1 MMYSTIA
8 HTHTH
13 KHKQVRRFLSGMEMA
28 LKTNEWSREWLA
40 LDTEY
45 GAEVSAEGLE
55 RCVTSR
61 LTPRIFNRSRKIRA
75 ADQKLWQRIR
85 LLQFV
90 KPEHL
95 DMCDAFR
102 EDTIFLNK
110 CRKELIRMDSYNAP
124 VDKLACVVNTCQFIF
139 TKLSEIHKSGKNETP
154 PGADDFFP
162 PFVFV
167 VLTSNVPRLHAHIEH
182 IQTYR
187 RQEDLMGKAGYCFV
201 NLCSAVAFIETL
213 TAKEL
218 SIDSNEFDKEM
229 EHAKRRLE
237 EEDSEDNLF
246 G

>member
-1 MMYSTIA
+1 
-8 HTHTH
+8 
-13 KHKQVRRFLSGMEMA
+13 MA

-75 ADQKLWQRIR
+75 ADQKLWRRIR

-102 EDTIFLNK
+102 EDNTFLNK

-139 TKLSEIHKSGKNETP
+139 TKLSEIHKSGKNNTP

-187 RQEDLMGKAGYCFV
+187 RQEDLREKLDISRKSVF
-201 NLCSAVAFIETL
+201 CSGFYRDA

-218 SIDSNEFDKEM
+218 TIGRTNLMRNSNLPK
-229 EHAKRRLE
+229 RLE
-237 EEDSEDNLF
+237 LEDSEDNLF
-246 G
+246 GH